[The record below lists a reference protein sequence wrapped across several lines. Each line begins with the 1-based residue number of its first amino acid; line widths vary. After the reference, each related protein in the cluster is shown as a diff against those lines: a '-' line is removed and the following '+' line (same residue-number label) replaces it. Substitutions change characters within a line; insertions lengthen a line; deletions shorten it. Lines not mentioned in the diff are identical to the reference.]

1 LIGRVLSV
9 RRTSMILITL
19 FAGVALFLSAI
30 GLYGILAYS
39 VSQRARE
46 IGIRI
51 ALGAPWVLIFEMVIR
66 QGFKLVGIG
75 LLAGVVIALLLGRF
89 LESVLYKV
97 SGHDVLT
104 MIFAILVLGLVAFA
118 ACLIPAFRAVR
129 IDPVEAFRR

>member
-1 LIGRVLSV
+1 
-9 RRTSMILITL
+9 
-19 FAGVALFLSAI
+19 
-30 GLYGILAYS
+30 
-39 VSQRARE
+39 
-46 IGIRI
+46 
-51 ALGAPWVLIFEMVIR
+51 
-66 QGFKLVGIG
+66 
-75 LLAGVVIALLLGRF
+75 VIALLLGRF

>member
-1 LIGRVLSV
+1 
-9 RRTSMILITL
+9 
-19 FAGVALFLSAI
+19 
-30 GLYGILAYS
+30 
-39 VSQRARE
+39 
-46 IGIRI
+46 
-51 ALGAPWVLIFEMVIR
+51 
-66 QGFKLVGIG
+66 
-75 LLAGVVIALLLGRF
+75 LLGRF